1 MPNERNFIE
10 KSLFDFPDVFADI
23 FNVLLFSGRQVIEP
37 ENLISGGTLSQLE
50 IGDDHPSQEWNACKI
65 WTKNNIRLSLL
76 AIGTRAEQGRD
87 IPLRVVGYDGA
98 AYEAQVDQ
106 HLTATQLNAPGQTE
120 PESKPW
126 TPYPVISIVL
136 YFGKEKWNGPKTIL
150 EYLGQNIR
158 EDLKPFVS
166 DYKINFFDV
175 ARLDEATVSKFQSDF
190 QIVADYFVQTRKQAG
205 DDIPSLQNVHHAQ
218 EAMSFL
224 RAASGNK
231 GCSD

>member
-1 MPNERNFIE
+1 MPDEKNFIE

-23 FNVLLFSGRQVIEP
+23 FNALLFSGRQVIEP
-37 ENLISGGTLSQLE
+37 EDLISGGTLSQLE
-50 IGDDHPSQEWNACKI
+50 IGDDYFSQEWNASKI
-65 WTKNNIRLSLL
+65 WTKSNVRLSLL
-76 AIGTRAEQGRD
+76 VVGTRVEQDGD
-87 IPLRVVGYDGA
+87 IPLRVVSYDGA

-106 HLTATQLNAPGQTE
+106 HLKEASKVPREIE
-120 PESKPW
+120 PESW

-175 ARLDEATVSKFQSDF
+175 AGLDEATVSKFQSDF

-218 EAMSFL
+218 EVMSFL

>member
-10 KSLFDFPDVFADI
+10 NRLFDFPDVFADI

-37 ENLISGGTLSQLE
+37 EALISTEILPQLE
-50 IGDDHPSQEWNACKI
+50 SGDNLPLQEWSASEI
-65 WTKNNIRLSLL
+65 WTKSNVRLSLL
-76 AIGTRAEQGRD
+76 VIGDRAEQDGD
-87 IPLRVVGYDGA
+87 IPLRVVSYDGA

-106 HLTATQLNAPGQTE
+106 HLKEASKVPREIE
-120 PESKPW
+120 PESW

-150 EYLGQNIR
+150 EYLGQNIP
-158 EDLKPFVS
+158 DALKPFVS

-175 ARLDEATVSKFQSDF
+175 AGLDEATVSKFRSDF
-190 QIVADYFVQTRKQAG
+190 RIVADYFRQTRKQAG

-218 EAMSFL
+218 EVMSFL